1 MHPVI
6 DTIMVILFVIF
17 MIFIFGGYHKNKS
30 AQREAEFKKQEE
42 NNKQDIKESKK

>member
-30 AQREAEFKKQEE
+30 AQREAEFKKREE
-42 NNKQDIKESKK
+42 KQNSDKKESKE

>member
-1 MHPVI
+1 
-6 DTIMVILFVIF
+6 